1 MPEEVNDQIEKEQE
15 VPAQGDSN
23 EELKS
28 IQSQERDQDDFV
40 KTPKGTLRNL
50 VEAFEK
56 VSQLFILLI
65 RKQI

>member
-50 VEAFEK
+50 VEAFE
-56 VSQLFILLI
+56 
-65 RKQI
+65 